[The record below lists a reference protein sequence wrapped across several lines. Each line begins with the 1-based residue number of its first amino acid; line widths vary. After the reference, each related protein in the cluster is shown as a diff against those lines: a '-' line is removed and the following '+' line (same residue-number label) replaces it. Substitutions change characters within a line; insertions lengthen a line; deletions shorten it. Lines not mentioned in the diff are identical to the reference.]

1 MVPLFKNSLIVCV
14 FNIFG
19 ESSNELVKQGTFCFI
34 PPLVFSYIIKG
45 PDVEFLFKGGG
56 CHFRDLL
63 SSAKVWESSG
73 NIHCQQTVTSISPLL
88 WLAAKSI

>member
-45 PDVEFLFKGGG
+45 PVVEFLFKGGG
-56 CHFRDLL
+56 DVILEIYSVLPKFGKVQLIFIVSKL
-63 SSAKVWESSG
+63 SRP
-73 NIHCQQTVTSISPLL
+73 SPRYCG
-88 WLAAKSI
+88 

>member
-19 ESSNELVKQGTFCFI
+19 ESFNELVKKGPFCFI
-34 PPLVFSYIIKG
+34 PRALVFSYIIKG

-56 CHFRDLL
+56 DVILEIYSVLPKFGKVQVIFIVSKL
-63 SSAKVWESSG
+63 SRP
-73 NIHCQQTVTSISPLL
+73 SPRYCG
-88 WLAAKSI
+88 